1 MGASEGVY
9 QPERGFKTG
18 DGDFILLA
26 GARYHPFRLT
36 TVLWERQNVDAVDI
50 HLEMLDGDKV
60 YTIDEYLACT
70 DKYYTWPNED
80 SPCPLT
86 FVPDQ
91 RIRLR
96 VTGAE
101 EDEVQSAVITWA
113 ELGVV

>member
-1 MGASEGVY
+1 MGASEGTY
-9 QPERGFKTG
+9 QPERGFKSG
-18 DGDFILLA
+18 DGTFELVA
-26 GARYHPFRLT
+26 GGRYHPYRLT
-36 TVLWERQNVDAVDI
+36 TVLWERKNVSAVDV
-50 HLEMLDGDKV
+50 HLEMIDGDKI

-86 FVPDQ
+86 FVPAQ

-96 VTGAE
+96 VTGALGTE
-101 EDEVQSAVITWA
+101 EQSAVITWA

>member
-9 QPERGFKTG
+9 QPERGFKKDAGT
-18 DGDFILLA
+18 FELVA
-26 GARYHPFRLT
+26 GAKFHPFRLT
-36 TVLWERQNVDAVDI
+36 TVLWERKLVNAVDI

-60 YTIDEYLACT
+60 YTIDEYLACA

-86 FVPDQ
+86 FVPAQ

-96 VTGAE
+96 VTGAVDGE
-101 EDEVQSAVITWA
+101 EQSAVITWA